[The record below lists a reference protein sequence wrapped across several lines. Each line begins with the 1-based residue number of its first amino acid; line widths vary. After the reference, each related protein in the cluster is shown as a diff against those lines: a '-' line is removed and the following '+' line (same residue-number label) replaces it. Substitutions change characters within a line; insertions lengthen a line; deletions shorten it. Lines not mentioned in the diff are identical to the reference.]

1 MANTL
6 YIPRL
11 NPVRFYEQSPAQFD
25 EYLTRFMDDYRYAD
39 TILPWQ
45 VRKLYAQRWQTSDAI
60 RIQVESTFDPLQL
73 DIINKYGQV
82 VNSLL
87 AIQIIPNKYIPGT
100 YVYEFT
106 HSWNGYEPGCYL
118 LRLSNGNP
126 NEFAMVSEPQHVAV
140 THPNT
145 VYIQYRNSRF
155 HGDVVF
161 ETGIRFNFRVE
172 ASFGPLQPGARLQ
185 TYEDQKLNPTILSA
199 RPFRTWPLVIGGTF
213 GVPDWVT
220 DLVNLIWCCN
230 EVSVDGKLFARAGDA
245 ELEFSDEDDEYPL
258 RAITINLQEGLNRAS
273 KIVNPDINTNI
284 KLVVVGV
291 GDTLLFGDLS
301 ANSSSNLVPITQAG

>member
-11 NPVRFYEQSPAQFD
+11 NPLKFYEVSPAQFD
-25 EYLTRFMDDYRYAD
+25 YYLTKFMDDYPYAD
-39 TILPWQ
+39 LIMPWQ
-45 VRKLYAQRWQTSDAI
+45 ERRLYQQKWQTSDSI
-60 RIQVESTFDPLQL
+60 PLQMESTFDPLQL
-73 DIINKYGQV
+73 DVINKYGQV
-82 VNSLL
+82 VTSLV
-87 AIQIIPNKYIPGT
+87 ANQIIPNKYIPGA
-100 YVYEFT
+100 YVYQFNQ
-106 HSWNGYEPGCYL
+106 SLQAFQPGCYFF
-118 LRLSNGNP
+118 RLTTGNL
-126 NEFAMVSEPQHVAV
+126 NELNMITEPQYVAASQ
-140 THPNT
+140 PNT

-172 ASFGPLQPGARLQ
+172 ASFGPLIPGARLQ
-185 TYEDQKLNPTILSA
+185 AYEDQKLNPTILSA
-199 RPFRTWPLVIGGTF
+199 RPFRTWPLVIGGSA
-213 GVPDWVT
+213 GVPDWVA
-220 DLVNLIWCCN
+220 DLTNLIWCCN

-245 ELEFSDEDDEYPL
+245 ELEFSDEDDDYPL

-273 KIVNPDINTNI
+273 KIVNPDVNTNI

-301 ANSSSNLVPITQAG
+301 ANSSSNLVPIEQAG